1 MLSQSLLQL
10 CKVLHSLAIYS
21 DDDIIFLQFTCSR
34 TAFNNFTNPYTIYC
48 AARNSVFDINDAAP
62 ARHTGTIT
70 YIFIPQ

>member
-1 MLSQSLLQL
+1 MRRWPPE
-10 CKVLHSLAIYS
+10 A
-21 DDDIIFLQFTCSR
+21 T
-34 TAFNNFTNPYTIYC
+34 TACATAVR

>member
-1 MLSQSLLQL
+1 VVS
-10 CKVLHSLAIYS
+10 APE
-21 DDDIIFLQFTCSR
+21 DGGF
-34 TAFNNFTNPYTIYC
+34 